1 MRTSV
6 ARLPPTSRSNLWAS
20 APSAD
25 FKRKNLVPIAGIAI
39 EAAMVEH
46 SLDERQWPVRKAHQ
60 D

>member
-1 MRTSV
+1 MGVSTPI
-6 ARLPPTSRSNLWAS
+6 AFGLP

-25 FKRKNLVPIAGIAI
+25 FKRKNLVLIAGIAI
-39 EAAMVEH
+39 EAAMVEN